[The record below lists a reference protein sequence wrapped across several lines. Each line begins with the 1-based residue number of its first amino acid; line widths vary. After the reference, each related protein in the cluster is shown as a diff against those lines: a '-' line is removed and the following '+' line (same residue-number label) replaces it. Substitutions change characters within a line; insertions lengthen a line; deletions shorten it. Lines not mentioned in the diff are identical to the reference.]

1 LKGLSAVCGSP
12 SLFWL
17 LWLGWAATRTGANPV
32 SRLIK
37 IWMVALWSMLAGMA
51 QAQELSGLARVE
63 VGRSQITDTR
73 GGGIELRLGLT
84 QGVPY
89 RVYTL
94 EAPSRLVLDF
104 REVDWRGVTQEALLN
119 ADAVEGLRFGG
130 VRPGWSR
137 MVVDLVGPLA
147 IETVEMVLEDSTGAA
162 DLTVALSAVSA
173 ERFAEVSGAP
183 YDPRWDLPPVSGMA
197 KLTALPGEGPLRVM
211 LDPGHGG
218 IDPGAERDGYNEKEL
233 MLSFA
238 LELKET
244 LLRSGGFEVML
255 TRDEDRFVSLERR
268 VALAHEQG
276 AHVFISLHADAL
288 AAGQAHGATVHL
300 LSDSASDAA
309 SAKLAERHDRDDILS
324 GVDLT
329 GQDDVVADVLLD
341 LARQETK
348 PRAKRLAEAMVE
360 GIRAT
365 GAPMNKRPLRHAG
378 FSVLKAA
385 DIPSVLLEVGFM
397 SSPRDLENLTNR
409 QWRISVAAG
418 IRDALRAW
426 AREDAALSRLVR
438 Q

>member
-1 LKGLSAVCGSP
+1 M
-12 SLFWL
+12 
-17 LWLGWAATRTGANPV
+17 

-94 EAPSRLVLDF
+94 EAPERLVLDF

-137 MVVDLVGPLA
+137 MVVDLAGPLA

-197 KLTALPGEGPLRVM
+197 KVTALPGEGPLRVM

-418 IRDALRAW
+418 IRDALRTW
-426 AREDAALSRLVR
+426 AREDAALSQLVR

>member
-1 LKGLSAVCGSP
+1 
-12 SLFWL
+12 
-17 LWLGWAATRTGANPV
+17 
-32 SRLIK
+32 
-37 IWMVALWSMLAGMA
+37 MVALWSMLAGMA

-94 EAPSRLVLDF
+94 EAPERLVLDF

-137 MVVDLVGPLA
+137 MVVDLAGPLA

-197 KLTALPGEGPLRVM
+197 KVTALPGEGPLRVM

-418 IRDALRAW
+418 IRDALRTW
-426 AREDAALSRLVR
+426 AREDAALSQLVR

>member
-1 LKGLSAVCGSP
+1 MSRFLKYWLAIVGAVLTTSA
-12 SLFWL
+12 
-17 LWLGWAATRTGANPV
+17 AA
-32 SRLIK
+32 
-37 IWMVALWSMLAGMA
+37 
-51 QAQELSGLARVE
+51 QDLSGLARVE
-63 VGRSQITDTR
+63 VGKSQITDTW
-73 GGGIELRLGLT
+73 GGEVALKLALT
-84 QGVPY
+84 QGVPF

-94 EAPSRLVLDF
+94 DAPERLVLDF
-104 REVDWRGVTQEALLN
+104 REVDWRGVTEAALLN
-119 ADAVEGLRFGG
+119 SDGVDGLRFGG

-137 MVVDLVGPLA
+137 MVVDLAAPLA
-147 IETVEMVLEDSTGAA
+147 IETVEMVTEEETGAA
-162 DLTVALSAVSA
+162 LLSVTLAGVTP
-173 ERFAEVSGAP
+173 ERFAAVSGAP
-183 YDPRWDLPPVSGMA
+183 YDPRWDLPEASTTA
-197 KLTALPGEGPLRVM
+197 KVTALPGEGPLRVM

-233 MLSFA
+233 MLAFA

-255 TRDEDRFVSLERR
+255 TRNEDRFVSLERR

-288 AAGQAHGATVHL
+288 AQGQAHGATVHL

-397 SSPRDLENLTNR
+397 SSSRDLENITNK

-418 IRDALRAW
+418 IRDALRTWVA
-426 AREDAALSRLVR
+426 EDAALSQLVR

>member
-1 LKGLSAVCGSP
+1 
-12 SLFWL
+12 
-17 LWLGWAATRTGANPV
+17 
-32 SRLIK
+32 
-37 IWMVALWSMLAGMA
+37 MVALWSMLAGMA

-94 EAPSRLVLDF
+94 EAPERLVLDF

-137 MVVDLVGPLA
+137 MVVDLAGPLA
-147 IETVEMVLEDSTGAA
+147 IETVEMVLDDSTGAA

-173 ERFAEVSGAP
+173 ERFTEVSGAP

-197 KLTALPGEGPLRVM
+197 KVTALPGEGPLRVM

-426 AREDAALSRLVR
+426 AREDAALSQLVR

>member
-1 LKGLSAVCGSP
+1 
-12 SLFWL
+12 
-17 LWLGWAATRTGANPV
+17 
-32 SRLIK
+32 
-37 IWMVALWSMLAGMA
+37 MVALWSMLAGMA

-73 GGGIELRLGLT
+73 GGGVELRLGLT

-94 EAPSRLVLDF
+94 EAPERLVLDF

-137 MVVDLVGPLA
+137 MVVDLAGPLA

-173 ERFAEVSGAP
+173 ERFVEVSGAP

-197 KLTALPGEGPLRVM
+197 KVTALPGEGPLRVM

>member
-1 LKGLSAVCGSP
+1 
-12 SLFWL
+12 
-17 LWLGWAATRTGANPV
+17 
-32 SRLIK
+32 
-37 IWMVALWSMLAGMA
+37 MVALWSMLAGMA

-94 EAPSRLVLDF
+94 EAPERLVLDF

-137 MVVDLVGPLA
+137 MVVDLAGPLA

-162 DLTVALSAVSA
+162 DLTVALSAVST
-173 ERFAEVSGAP
+173 ERFTEVSGAP

-197 KLTALPGEGPLRVM
+197 KVTALPGEDPLRVM

>member
-1 LKGLSAVCGSP
+1 
-12 SLFWL
+12 
-17 LWLGWAATRTGANPV
+17 
-32 SRLIK
+32 
-37 IWMVALWSMLAGMA
+37 
-51 QAQELSGLARVE
+51 
-63 VGRSQITDTR
+63 
-73 GGGIELRLGLT
+73 
-84 QGVPY
+84 
-89 RVYTL
+89 
-94 EAPSRLVLDF
+94 
-104 REVDWRGVTQEALLN
+104 
-119 ADAVEGLRFGG
+119 
-130 VRPGWSR
+130 
-137 MVVDLVGPLA
+137 
-147 IETVEMVLEDSTGAA
+147 
-162 DLTVALSAVSA
+162 
-173 ERFAEVSGAP
+173 
-183 YDPRWDLPPVSGMA
+183 
-197 KLTALPGEGPLRVM
+197 
-211 LDPGHGG
+211 
-218 IDPGAERDGYNEKEL
+218 
-233 MLSFA
+233 
-238 LELKET
+238 
-244 LLRSGGFEVML
+244 
-255 TRDEDRFVSLERR
+255 RR

-426 AREDAALSRLVR
+426 AREDAALSQLVR

>member
-1 LKGLSAVCGSP
+1 MK
-12 SLFWL
+12 
-17 LWLGWAATRTGANPV
+17 LWVLVVWAAFGSA
-32 SRLIK
+32 
-37 IWMVALWSMLAGMA
+37 AA
-51 QAQELSGLARVE
+51 AQELSGLARVS
-63 VGRSQITDTR
+63 VGGSQITDTW
-73 GGGIELRLGLT
+73 GGGVELRLALT
-84 QGVPY
+84 QGVPF

-94 EAPSRLVLDF
+94 DAPERLVLDF
-104 REVDWRGVTQEALLN
+104 REVDWRGVTEAALLN
-119 ADAVEGLRFGG
+119 ADGVDGLRFGG

-137 MVVDLVGPLA
+137 MVVDLAAPLA
-147 IETVEMVLEDSTGAA
+147 IETVEMVTEEATGAA
-162 DLTVALSAVSA
+162 VLTVALAQVPA
-173 ERFAEVSGAP
+173 ERFVEVSGAP
-183 YDPRWDLPPVSGMA
+183 FDPRWDLPAASGTA
-197 KLTALPGEGPLRVM
+197 KLTALPGDGPLRVM

-233 MLSFA
+233 MLAFA

-255 TRDEDRFVSLERR
+255 TRSEDRFVSLERR

-288 AAGQAHGATVHL
+288 AQGQAHGATVHL

-348 PRAKRLAEAMVE
+348 PRAKRLAEALVD

-397 SSPRDLENLTNR
+397 SSSRDLENITNK
-409 QWRISVAAG
+409 QWRIAVAAG
-418 IRDALRAW
+418 IRDALRTW
-426 AREDAALSRLVR
+426 ASEDAALSQLVR